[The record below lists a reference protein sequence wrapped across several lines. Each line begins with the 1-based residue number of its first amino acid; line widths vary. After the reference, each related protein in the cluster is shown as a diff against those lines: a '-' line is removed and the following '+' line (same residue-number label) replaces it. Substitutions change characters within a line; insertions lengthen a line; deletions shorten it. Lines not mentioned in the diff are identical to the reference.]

1 MFLAFTAA
9 ALVAGAFACL
19 GALTVK
25 VSVLALAL
33 KCLSAL
39 AVTAALVVV
48 WSMFVAKRR

>member
-1 MFLAFTAA
+1 MFLAFTAT

-25 VSVLALAL
+25 VSVLVLAL

-39 AVTAALVVV
+39 AVMVVLVVV
-48 WSMFVAKRR
+48 WSLFVAKRR

>member
-9 ALVAGAFACL
+9 ALVAGAFAYL

-25 VSVLALAL
+25 VSVLVLVL

-39 AVTAALVVV
+39 AVMVVLLAV
-48 WSMFVAKRR
+48 WSLFVAKRR

>member
-25 VSVLALAL
+25 VSVLVLAL

-39 AVTAALVVV
+39 AVMAVLVAV
-48 WSMFVAKRR
+48 WSLFVAKRR